1 MTTRQSL
8 IKSLEKIAA
17 THWKT
22 TGQPVLLSNVPP
34 LLAGDEP
41 EYKEFLGNQSLKQF
55 IKETEVEPSSQ
66 YKLITHP
73 NQSAKLGLVPLP
85 EGDKFQFEESAP
97 PEQPPINDRSSE
109 KALIDFLKALKKLPP
124 QDLAEIHIPISV
136 LVKMMK

>member
-8 IKSLEKIAA
+8 IESLKKIAS
-17 THWKT
+17 THWQTK
-22 TGQPVLLSNVPP
+22 GQPILLSNIPP
-34 LLAGDEP
+34 LLAGDDP

-55 IKETEVEPSSQ
+55 IKETEVEVSSQ
-66 YKLITHP
+66 YMLITHQS
-73 NQSAKLGLVPLP
+73 QSAKLGLVPLP
-85 EGDKFQFEESAP
+85 EGANFKFEESTA

-124 QDLAEIHIPISV
+124 QDLADVHIPVSI

>member
-124 QDLAEIHIPISV
+124 QDFPFQFWS
-136 LVKMMK
+136 K